1 MEITILSQPSNSHT
15 ITQLTDH
22 LWTGGDLP
30 AQPGTASFT
39 LDAWLTAGID
49 TIIDT
54 RAEWTDE
61 DLVTSL
67 APQVSYLHAGV
78 YDEGQTM
85 PDSWFDATTSFAL
98 DRINAGSTVLAH
110 CHMGINRGPSTA
122 YAILLTLGWDP
133 VDAVDHIHAMRPIA
147 AVFYAEDAV
156 RWASRR
162 QELLPS
168 ETNHQIS
175 RLADWRAAHPM
186 EAGRTMRAPRIE
198 PLPQQQH

>member
-1 MEITILSQPSNSHT
+1 
-15 ITQLTDH
+15 
-22 LWTGGDLP
+22 
-30 AQPGTASFT
+30 
-39 LDAWLTAGID
+39 
-49 TIIDT
+49 
-54 RAEWTDE
+54 
-61 DLVTSL
+61 
-67 APQVSYLHAGV
+67 
-78 YDEGQTM
+78 M

-133 VDAVDHIHAMRPIA
+133 VDAVDHIRAVRPIA

-162 QELLPS
+162 QELLPA

-198 PLPQQQH
+198 PLPQQQRQPDIADAEQHQKLTVIRRNTRDHPGSGLPVVHNSRNAPKRTTKETL